1 MFTSKINFI
10 NFKKKIQSKNI
21 QQNLK
26 LIIKENNHIIRSLSK
41 HYKYKFSKK
50 FIDNYKQNLDFRLI
64 GMGGSTLGAQ
74 TIYEFLKDKIKKN
87 FSFIDNLQSK
97 KKSLSKKKYVNLVVS
112 KSGNTIETILNLNII
127 QSKKDKN
134 IFITENKKN
143 SLTILANKLKAEVIH
158 HNNFIG
164 GRYSV
169 LSEVG
174 MLPAELMGL
183 NSKKFK
189 QYNSLIKNKNFLN
202 SLIQNVNSTL
212 FFLKKKKI

>member
-97 KKSLSKKKYVNLVVS
+97 KKVYP
-112 KSGNTIETILNLNII
+112 
-127 QSKKDKN
+127 
-134 IFITENKKN
+134 KKN
-143 SLTILANKLKAEVIH
+143 
-158 HNNFIG
+158 
-164 GRYSV
+164 
-169 LSEVG
+169 
-174 MLPAELMGL
+174 M
-183 NSKKFK
+183 
-189 QYNSLIKNKNFLN
+189 
-202 SLIQNVNSTL
+202 
-212 FFLKKKKI
+212 

>member
-10 NFKKKIQSKNI
+10 NFKKTIQSKNI

-41 HYKYKFSKK
+41 DYKYKFSKK

-97 KKSLSKKKYVNLVVS
+97 KKGLPKKKYINLVVS

-127 QSKKDKN
+127 QSKKIK
-134 IFITENKKN
+134 IFLLPKIKK
-143 SLTILANKLKAEVIH
+143 
-158 HNNFIG
+158 
-164 GRYSV
+164 
-169 LSEVG
+169 
-174 MLPAELMGL
+174 
-183 NSKKFK
+183 
-189 QYNSLIKNKNFLN
+189 
-202 SLIQNVNSTL
+202 
-212 FFLKKKKI
+212 